1 MQRVIGVVSEGDFL
15 HRAELDVLPPRGNW
29 VEQLIGIEEDT
40 PATRRMTACTVGEIM
55 SRVPVCIGANATV
68 DEVVALMDRHHVA
81 QVPVMCGSNVVGL
94 ISRTELLAA
103 FIAANAA
110 ELDS

>member
-1 MQRVIGVVSEGDFL
+1 M
-15 HRAELDVLPPRGNW
+15 
-29 VEQLIGIEEDT
+29 
-40 PATRRMTACTVGEIM
+40 
-55 SRVPVCIGANATV
+55 CIGANATV